1 MSSKRSVA
9 FEVMIGK
16 IDESVTPECQK
27 SKIRE
32 EIQNKMG
39 SQDDVYENTQ
49 FNDIFHYYD

>member
-1 MSSKRSVA
+1 MNKIGSKRSVA
-9 FEVMIGK
+9 FEVMNGT
-16 IDESVTPECQK
+16 IDESE
-27 SKIRE
+27 IRE